1 MADLIKKEV
10 YTIKLTYEMTIN
22 VDTGELIETRLIDR
36 TVDNSDIKTKK
47 SSNKKK
53 IIQDEDEE
61 PKLFLEENK
70 YRLNNA
76 AVKLMH
82 LEADA
87 KLNIKYEQGENGDT
101 PIIGTSEAFGVKE
114 GNKITGSNTVAYRG
128 AKNAELAKYGDEFII
143 SPHPDKPELFI
154 LSSTSKKPV
163 QEAIIDEKAKEDIG
177 LPFDLDLIVLVN
189 DEDSNLTEIDSNF
202 FKL

>member
-1 MADLIKKEV
+1 MSIIKEKF
-10 YTIKLTYEMTIN
+10 ILTLSYEMS
-22 VDTGELIETRLIDR
+22 VDTSTGEILETKLIDR
-36 TVDNSDIKTKK
+36 KVDKPNVKASKK
-47 SSNKKK
+47 VV
-53 IIQDEDEE
+53 IEDFDTE

-128 AKNAELAKYGDEFII
+128 AKNAELAKYGDEFIL

-177 LPFDLDLIVLVN
+177 LPFDLDLKDLVN